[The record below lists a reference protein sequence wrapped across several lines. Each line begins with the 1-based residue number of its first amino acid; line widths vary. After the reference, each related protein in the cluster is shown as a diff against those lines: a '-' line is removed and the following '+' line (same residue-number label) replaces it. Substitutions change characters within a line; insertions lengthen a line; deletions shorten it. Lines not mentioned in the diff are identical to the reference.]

1 MPGYIGTRA
10 RRKKRNIY
18 FLFFTLLLFF
28 LIFLFF
34 NSNYFV
40 TSPSIN
46 IEEINSNLEDR
57 TEEIKLLNQK
67 ISSLNNLIS
76 KEKIEKNKFVSSI
89 KNLNNENE
97 RLLKEIDNYKENSI
111 SISEEEKINFQ
122 NKIKQLDDFI
132 KKFKNE
138 IKDLNFLLNEKK
150 EQIFLLENQI
160 KNVSKEKIDL
170 QMQNDLILENI
181 KELKLINREQ
191 KKLIEKLKDLTTH
204 H

>member
-1 MPGYIGTRA
+1 MSGYVGTRA
-10 RRKKRNIY
+10 KRKKRNIY

-34 NSNYFV
+34 NSSFYT

-46 IEEINSNLEDR
+46 IVEINSNLEDR
-57 TEEIKLLNQK
+57 TEEINLLNQK
-67 ISSLNNLIS
+67 ISSLNDLIS

-97 RLLKEIDNYKENSI
+97 RLLKEIDNFKENSI
-111 SISEEEKINFQ
+111 LISEEEKINFQ
-122 NKIKQLDDFI
+122 NKIKELEDFI

-138 IKDLNFLLNEKK
+138 IKDLNFSLNEKK
-150 EQIFLLENQI
+150 EQISLLENQI

-181 KELKLINREQ
+181 KELKLINRDQ

>member
-122 NKIKQLDDFI
+122 NKIKQLEDFI